1 MRGGH
6 SPNQN
11 FPSSESLKPMMPF
24 TAGETEIKKQ
34 KKEIANLKH
43 KLHAMQKLFDQMQKK
58 ISNGDVEYT
67 PFGIMDYKSDCM
79 KEYERFV
86 LNTVEMPMK
95 CSHTSK

>member
-1 MRGGH
+1 MQGGH
-6 SPNQN
+6 L
-11 FPSSESLKPMMPF
+11 SSMKSLKPLVPLL
-24 TAGETEIKKQ
+24 EKTEIRKE

-43 KLHAMQKLFDQMQKK
+43 KLDAMQKLFDEMHNK
-58 ISNGDVEYT
+58 ISNDDVEYT